1 MATKQI
7 AKRKKQMKSR
17 SRVRATRSRAT
28 RRRRTMRCRGRAR
41 CFLGGSYLP
50 KDATIA
56 QYDGIPVKKN
66 ALITSAAGVASY
78 TGTRKE
84 LMNHA
89 EYEDFQGGQGDG
101 TD

>member
-1 MATKQI
+1 MATKQF

-17 SRVRATRSRAT
+17 SRVRATRST

-56 QYDGIPVKKN
+56 EIYKVPVKKN
-66 ALITSAAGVASY
+66 ALITSASGATSY

-84 LMNHA
+84 LINHA
-89 EYEDFQGGQGDG
+89 DYRDFQGGQGDG

>member
-17 SRVRATRSRAT
+17 SRVRATRST

-50 KDATIA
+50 KDATIT

-66 ALITSAAGVASY
+66 ALITSSAGVASY